1 MELVALASPETSASP
16 VEEQSV
22 RVPVGFPVMITFQ
35 TVPDRVCP
43 SALVEGT
50 ALEEDSERRLV
61 VEGIW
66 RRRWHGRS
74 RW

>member
-1 MELVALASPETSASP
+1 MEWTAVASPETQASP

-22 RVPVGFPVMITFQ
+22 RVPVGFPVPIMFR

-43 SALVEGT
+43 SAWVEGT
-50 ALEEDSERRLV
+50 ALEADNEKRLV

-66 RRRWHGRS
+66 RRRWHEHS